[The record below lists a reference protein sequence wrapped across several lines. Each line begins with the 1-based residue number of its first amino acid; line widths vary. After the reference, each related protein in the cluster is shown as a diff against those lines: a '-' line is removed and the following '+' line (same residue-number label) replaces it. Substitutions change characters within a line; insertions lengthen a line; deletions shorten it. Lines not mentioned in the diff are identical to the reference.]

1 MTPPGPVRMLSRS
14 PRVGT
19 PLQSLSGHEQDT
31 ARIVATNDRTGP
43 SVSFDLRY
51 NCVLHLTPGS
61 TV

>member
-1 MTPPGPVRMLSRS
+1 MLSRS